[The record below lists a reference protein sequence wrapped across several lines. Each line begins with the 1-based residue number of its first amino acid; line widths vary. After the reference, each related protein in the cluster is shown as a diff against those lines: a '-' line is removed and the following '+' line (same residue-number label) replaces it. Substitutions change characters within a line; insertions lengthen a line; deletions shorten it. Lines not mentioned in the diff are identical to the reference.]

1 MFGWGGLD
9 KKARQ
14 QPTTK
19 QVVTETP
26 AGTKA
31 SGAGMDMD
39 SLKASAT
46 QKGSTSINFTK
57 GGPQQFKKSKNAINQ
72 QEFPELG
79 DLGKKAEPV
88 ALSKKDNTNIGNFG
102 SAIASG
108 KPKEQKPAEEVKEV
122 KEAKM
127 PVFTRKMKV
136 TTDAT

>member
-9 KKARQ
+9 RKARQ

-19 QVVTETP
+19 TVVAETP

-46 QKGSTSINFTK
+46 QKGSTNINFSK
-57 GGPQQFKKSKNAINQ
+57 GLQQFKKSKNTINN

-79 DLGKKAEPV
+79 DLGKKAEPAAV
-88 ALSKKDNTNIGNFG
+88 SKKDGTYMGNFG
-102 SAIASG
+102 SSIATG

-122 KEAKM
+122 K
-127 PVFTRKMKV
+127 
-136 TTDAT
+136 